1 MKRFFRCRPVLQF
14 ILFFTLAA
22 ISLQAQ
28 VIQVD
33 SIVTSE
39 WQRSKS
45 DIGRLKAALSQN
57 MTSSPVA
64 DSLLIVA
71 RQLAYPPGQ
80 VIALCQLA
88 GIRLQQQQ
96 TQQAAGLLQ
105 EASQLAEQTR
115 DLKESVWMMNQVSR
129 IQRMS
134 SRTSP
139 SFSASFVPV
148 LESLGRAMSVSASM
162 LGRGKGARAFPF
174 EPPTS
179 TSKQMPDRRAF
190 QANPSDFVVQV
201 PNSAFEPLQNRHFRF
216 KTDIVDRL
224 LDTLIH
230 FDKSSPQV
238 VVQLTEQK
246 KRRDSSHELS
256 KAFAK
261 EGDYAKAYQYFLQY
275 SAYKDSLT
283 AETTTRRLASL
294 AYKQN
299 LLKKEAQI
307 KLLTKDRQLREQE
320 SNRQRQFVLVLVGCI
335 ALLAAFSIILTR
347 NNRAKHLA
355 NQQLHEQKEA
365 LQQTLV
371 ELKTTQDQLI
381 QSEKMASLGELT
393 AGIAHEIQNPLN
405 FVNNFS
411 EVSSELVDE
420 LKEGPFQ
427 NLPETDKEYADE
439 ILGDLTLNL
448 QKITHHGSRASAI
461 VKGMLEHSRTST
473 GERQPTDLN
482 ALCDEYLRLAYHGL
496 RAKDKTFNAELKT
509 DFDPKLGKLT
519 VVQQDLGRVLLN
531 LFNNA
536 FYAVSERKK
545 QQPDN
550 YHPTV
555 KISTKRTANQVTIRI
570 SDNGTGIPQAVKDK
584 IFQPFFTTKPSGAGT
599 GLGLS
604 LSYDIITKGH
614 NGSLLVQSQEGEGTA
629 FTIELP
635 IS

>member
-1 MKRFFRCRPVLQF
+1 MKRFFLCSPVLRF

-33 SIVTSE
+33 SIVSSE

-365 LQQTLV
+365 LQQALV

-482 ALCDEYLRLAYHGL
+482 ALGDEYLRLAYHGL